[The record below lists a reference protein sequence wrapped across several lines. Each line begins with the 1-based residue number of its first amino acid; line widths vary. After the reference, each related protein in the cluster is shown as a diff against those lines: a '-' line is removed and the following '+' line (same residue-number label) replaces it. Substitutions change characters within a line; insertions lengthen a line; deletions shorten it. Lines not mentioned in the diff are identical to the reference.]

1 MNLASLR
8 KRIEALTGRRAPE
21 LPANWVDP
29 IAAMLRAQIKAG
41 ATPTSTTPER
51 IEKAKAMLLSRLAEA
66 GVRARRREVGRC

>member
-1 MNLASLR
+1 MNLAALR
-8 KRIEALTGRRAPE
+8 KRVEALTGRRAPE

-51 IEKAKAMLLSRLAEA
+51 IEKAKAALSARVAEA
-66 GVRARRREVGRC
+66 GRRARTRGWT